1 MQPDNELDMNA
12 SGNLTSN
19 EIVNEEVKNETVET
33 NSQTEIAT
41 EEETKPTVNEV
52 EEINTPT
59 EIVADS
65 LAITDV
71 NELEET
77 NLSSEIVVED
87 IIEPAVNEA
96 EEANAQLE
104 VLEEIKK
111 PAVYSEAK
119 TEDTEPE
126 PEIDYSV
133 LDKKQLIE
141 HLEESLKAEDVN
153 SIKNKVS
160 SIKINFVRILKEE
173 KQKVLDKF
181 IEDGGKKEEFL
192 TVADEVE
199 LKFNEIFNIYKTRK
213 NSFNLSLEK
222 QKLENLAKK
231 RLVLEE
237 LKALVSS
244 DGNLKKTY
252 DDFKA
257 LQDRWKDTGQV
268 PRTEIEDLWNNYNFF
283 VEKFFEKVKLN
294 KELKDLDL
302 KKNLEIKMQLCEKA
316 EELLIEKSIN
326 KSFKKL
332 QELHDEWK
340 DTGPVPADKK
350 DEIWERFKAV
360 SDKINVN
367 RKDYYESLHG
377 EQEANFQTKTALCE
391 KMEQIIAAEIIT
403 PQDWKEKTEQVDELE
418 KLWKS
423 VGQAPVKL
431 NDEVWARFK
440 AAVNG
445 FYNIKKE
452 FFSELKDNQIN
463 NYNQKVNICIE
474 AESLKENTNWKLT
487 TNALLKLQEEWKK
500 VGPVPKKHSDKVWKR
515 FRAACDDFF
524 HSKQKYYA
532 NIQNVEVENL
542 NKKEEL
548 IKKVKEFGVGEN
560 KSANLESLKNIQ
572 REWMEIGHV
581 PMDQKDKLQNEFR
594 TAINELMDKLKI
606 SSAEVSTMDFK
617 NRLDVIKNSPE
628 AGRILSKEK
637 SFLEQKING
646 LKGEI
651 NLWEN
656 NLGFLAAS
664 KKADILRSEFEKKIK
679 DAKNEVLIMETK
691 LKMIMRSKN

>member
-1 MQPDNELDMNA
+1 MQPDNELDKTA
-12 SGNLTSN
+12 SENLTSN

-33 NSQTEIAT
+33 NFQTEIAT

-59 EIVADS
+59 EIVVDS
-65 LAITDV
+65 IVATDV

-77 NLSSEIVVED
+77 NLSSDIVVED
-87 IIEPAVNEA
+87 IIEPAVNEVD
-96 EEANAQLE
+96 EASVQLK
-104 VLEEIKK
+104 VVEEIKK
-111 PAVYSEAK
+111 PSAHPEAK
-119 TEDTEPE
+119 TEETEPE

-133 LDKKQLIE
+133 LDKVQLIE

-173 KQKVLDKF
+173 KQKSLDKF

-192 TVADEVE
+192 AVADEIE

-231 RLVLEE
+231 RQVLEE

-244 DGNLKKTY
+244 EGNLKKTY

-326 KSFKKL
+326 KSFKRL

-340 DTGPVPADKK
+340 ETGPVPADKK

-524 HSKQKYYA
+524 NSKQKYYA

-548 IKKVKEFGVGEN
+548 IKKVKEFGVSEN

-572 REWMEIGHV
+572 REWMDIGHV

-691 LKMIMRSKN
+691 LKMIMKSKN